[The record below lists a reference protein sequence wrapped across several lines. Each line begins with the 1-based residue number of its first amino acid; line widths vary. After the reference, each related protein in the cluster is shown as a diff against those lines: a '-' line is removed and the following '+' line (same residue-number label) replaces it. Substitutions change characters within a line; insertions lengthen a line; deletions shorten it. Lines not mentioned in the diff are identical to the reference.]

1 MQSKLDEQERQ
12 LLLSKNQLDQN
23 EAETKKLKE
32 DFDSLKVS
40 NQQEIQKLTEN
51 HKKEV
56 NSYKMKETD
65 LNKVI
70 QSKD

>member
-1 MQSKLDEQERQ
+1 MQSKLDEQERK
-12 LLLSKNQLDQN
+12 LILSKNQLDQN

-32 DFDSLKVS
+32 DLDSLKVL
-40 NQQEIQKLTEN
+40 NEQETQKLTEN

-56 NSYKMKETD
+56 NSYCLKETD

-70 QSKD
+70 